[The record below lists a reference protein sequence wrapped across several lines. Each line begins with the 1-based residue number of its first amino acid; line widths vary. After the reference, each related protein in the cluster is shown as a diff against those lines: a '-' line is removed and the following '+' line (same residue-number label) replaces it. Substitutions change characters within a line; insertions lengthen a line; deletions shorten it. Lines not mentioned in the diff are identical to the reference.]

1 MEITLTDENFEAEVL
16 KSDLPILVDFWAEWC
31 GPCKAIEPVL
41 KQLADEYEG
50 KVRIGKLNVDNYSQL
65 AQQYSV
71 SSIPN
76 MKIFKNGQIIDEMIG
91 VTPKE
96 EIKARFDKV

>member
-50 KVRIGKLNVDNYSQL
+50 KVRIGKLNVDKYSQL

-76 MKIFKNGQIIDEMIG
+76 MKIFKNGQIVDEMIG